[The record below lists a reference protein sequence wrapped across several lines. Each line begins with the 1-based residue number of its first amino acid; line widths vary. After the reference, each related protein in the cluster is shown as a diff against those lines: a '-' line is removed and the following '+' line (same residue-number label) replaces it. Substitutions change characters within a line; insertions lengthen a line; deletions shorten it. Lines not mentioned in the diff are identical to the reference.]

1 MKAIV
6 CEMCDG
12 RNVVKQDGM
21 YVCQSCGTKYS
32 VEEAKKLMV
41 EVGDAPIPA
50 APVTRSAP
58 SSELDNLYTLARRAR
73 NDNNSENAKKY
84 YEMILPLDPNSWEA
98 NFFTIFYQ
106 AMTCKIAEIQSAA
119 NRMTNCEDTCLKLVK
134 DNISD
139 PEEAKKAVTLMA
151 DKCIEIAGIL
161 NVAATN
167 HYNGI
172 SDSIRN
178 NYTQE
183 MINNRVAARDICYHF
198 GDNVIG
204 VFGDEY
210 GKDIACRCWKSG
222 IEIHKFFIKHLA
234 DKESNKNV
242 VLSYASKIQKFE
254 PDYVAPE
261 IDTTKSGCY
270 VATAIYGSYDCPEV
284 WTLRRYRDNTLAATW
299 YGRAFIRIY
308 YALSPTLV
316 RRFGKTE
323 WFKNMW
329 KPKLDHMV
337 MKLRNEGVEDTP
349 YQDKTW

>member
-119 NRMTNCEDTCLKLVK
+119 LSPYSTSYVQPWLRWSTQRTMALFWVMSLT
-134 DNISD
+134 
-139 PEEAKKAVTLMA
+139 VTLSGRKHEGA
-151 DKCIEIAGIL
+151 SCTSISSR
-161 NVAATN
+161 N
-167 HYNGI
+167 HHI
-172 SDSIRN
+172 
-178 NYTQE
+178 
-183 MINNRVAARDICYHF
+183 
-198 GDNVIG
+198 
-204 VFGDEY
+204 
-210 GKDIACRCWKSG
+210 
-222 IEIHKFFIKHLA
+222 
-234 DKESNKNV
+234 
-242 VLSYASKIQKFE
+242 FE
-254 PDYVAPE
+254 FV
-261 IDTTKSGCY
+261 G
-270 VATAIYGSYDCPEV
+270 
-284 WTLRRYRDNTLAATW
+284 L
-299 YGRAFIRIY
+299 
-308 YALSPTLV
+308 
-316 RRFGKTE
+316 
-323 WFKNMW
+323 
-329 KPKLDHMV
+329 
-337 MKLRNEGVEDTP
+337 
-349 YQDKTW
+349 